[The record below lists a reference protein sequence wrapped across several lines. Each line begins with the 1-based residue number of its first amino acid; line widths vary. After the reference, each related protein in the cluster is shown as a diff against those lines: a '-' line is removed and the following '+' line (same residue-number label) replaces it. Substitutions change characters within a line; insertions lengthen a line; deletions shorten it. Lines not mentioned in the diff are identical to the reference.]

1 MPIKPRLAR
10 AGELPAPRP
19 MENNPLI
26 APEYVPPVHNM
37 LQSGLGAIPGKTQS
51 EMVELETD
59 GLKAGLGLVP
69 G

>member
-19 MENNPLI
+19 NEVNTII
-26 APEYVPPVHNM
+26 APEYVPLVADNLPE
-37 LQSGLGAIPGKTQS
+37 GLGSIPGKTPS
-51 EMVELETD
+51 EKVEIEED
-59 GLKAGLGLVP
+59 GLIAGLGCVP